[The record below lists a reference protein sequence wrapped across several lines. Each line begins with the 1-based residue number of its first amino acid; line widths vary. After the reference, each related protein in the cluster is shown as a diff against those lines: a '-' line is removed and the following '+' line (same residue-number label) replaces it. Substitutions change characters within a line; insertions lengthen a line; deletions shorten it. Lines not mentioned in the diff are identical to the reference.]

1 MAIETMEVYGK
12 DKGGNEV
19 FLGTYPMSPEMK
31 AKEIVRN
38 CGLDP
43 DAVFDSEADA
53 MLGALYDMIAW
64 MKYQGWTPPTEKVHA
79 QAASDTRGQVELLV
93 ARREELTMRL
103 NSLTH
108 APAIDSIYHGWQ
120 KELEEINTKLG
131 SCRDAD

>member
-1 MAIETMEVYGK
+1 MDIETMEVYGK
-12 DKGGNEV
+12 DKDGNEV
-19 FLGTYPMSPEMK
+19 FLGTYPLNPEMK
-31 AKEIVRN
+31 AKEIVRSY
-38 CGLDP
+38 GLDP
-43 DAVFDSEADA
+43 DALFDSEAA
-53 MLGALYDMIAW
+53 TMLDALYDMIAW
-64 MKYQGWTPPTEKVHA
+64 MKHQGWAPPERVTA